1 VSSSSRGEETRD
13 RPGAAARPAD
23 RPHAAQAA
31 PRKWHAVLE
40 ALLLDDSEVLER
52 LAARGAAGGVDRVE

>member
-1 VSSSSRGEETRD
+1 
-13 RPGAAARPAD
+13 
-23 RPHAAQAA
+23 
-31 PRKWHAVLE
+31 VLE